1 MSLSRLTR
9 LSRLVASWLLAAWF
23 AHLYVTMG
31 LPKFRSDSFWTALF
45 EHWGYPP
52 SFRILIGV
60 IEVGA
65 GVLILVPWTATYAAT
80 ALLVVMLGAGLS
92 LAGDARWGDVL
103 TIGSYLAGLAW
114 IAWEWRTIRL
124 RARPRPTQTS
134 LH

>member
-103 TIGSYLAGLAW
+103 TIGYYLAGLAW
-114 IAWEWRTIRL
+114 IAWEWRGKRWAPSAQ
-124 RARPRPTQTS
+124 RSVPTQR
-134 LH
+134 